1 MGDKK
6 SAFGTKGGRGF
17 VAQGSDEGSKLVRLE
32 DFEGELEEPWQDVR
46 GLKVFDKN
54 GAEAGT
60 VEDLYVYAD
69 AEAAHL
75 LKVAGDEGSFL
86 IPIDAVTNASEEGV
100 NVEQDRHVILGSP
113 EFDSDDVPDPETSRA
128 AYEYF
133 GYTDQLTL

>member
-1 MGDKK
+1 M
-6 SAFGTKGGRGF
+6 
-17 VAQGSDEGSKLVRLE
+17 AQGNDEGSVLVRLE
-32 DFEGELEEPWQDVR
+32 DFEGDLEEPWQDAQ

-54 GAEAGT
+54 GDEVGT

-69 AEAAHL
+69 ADAAHL

-86 IPIDAVTNASEEGV
+86 IPVDAVTSASEEGV
-100 NVEQDRHVILGSP
+100 NVEQDGDVILGSP
-113 EFDSDDVPDPETSRA
+113 QFDSDDVPDLETSSA